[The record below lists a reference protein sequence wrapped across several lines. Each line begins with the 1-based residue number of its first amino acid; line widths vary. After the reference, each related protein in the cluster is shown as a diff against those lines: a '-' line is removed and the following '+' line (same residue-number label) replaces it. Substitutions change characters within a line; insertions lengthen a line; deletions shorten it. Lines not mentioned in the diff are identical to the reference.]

1 VPSWSGSLARIST
14 SRHRLQQAG
23 SGDHRNLA
31 GVGCGP
37 DAVGDPNDLAQ
48 RIEARERIQQ
58 RLGLF
63 ACPAP

>member
-1 VPSWSGSLARIST
+1 
-14 SRHRLQQAG
+14 
-23 SGDHRNLA
+23 
-31 GVGCGP
+31 VGCGP